1 MTLYE
6 IKYAEL
12 ETELSS
18 IVCDCYEPECKNKK
32 DIKRLVLTHKIKKAI
47 VRSSIPF
54 DILKNEIEIDNE
66 TKEPF
71 AIVNNELI
79 IKGTTEGVK
88 SNKVEFQLCRP
99 KLILIDF
106 KEVK

>member
-12 ETELSS
+12 ETELMTEK
-18 IVCDCYEPECKNKK
+18 CDCHDPNCMNKRHV
-32 DIKRLVLTHKIKKAI
+32 KRLILVHKIKQAI
-47 VRSSIPF
+47 VRSTIPF
-54 DILKNEIEIDNE
+54 DTLKDLIKIDSEI
-66 TKEPF
+66 KHPV

-88 SNKVEFQLCRP
+88 SKNVEFQLCRP